1 MAAGLA
7 LADSGFDHQCVGSGR
22 RDLSAS
28 RPEEAGGKGWPL
40 APALL
45 LTIVITI
52 LVAGWLAKKNDIH
65 EAAPVGDNS

>member
-1 MAAGLA
+1 MALGWHL
-7 LADSGFDHQCVGSGR
+7 LIPVSIINVLGVGVAIY
-22 RDLSAS
+22 LH

-45 LTIVITI
+45 LTIVVTI